1 MIAPIKTIMN
11 NQLLSSELSAAV
23 RESDRAVL
31 WQRRELLTLADALQ
45 GEIEG
50 TVTTANKASEV
61 MEESAEGI
69 SQAIAYSTEL
79 TARLVGTSAE
89 ATRSIESI
97 AAATQQLASSADMI
111 QEQFGNTSH
120 QSKSAIVQ
128 TERTSHVIDAL
139 ACSSR
144 KIGDIV
150 KLIQGIANQTNLLA
164 LNASIEAAH
173 AGEFGRGFA
182 VVAKEVKSLS
192 EQTDA
197 ATKDIAEQ
205 IKGIQKLTGDAVDAI
220 REISES
226 ISSVD
231 QSSGEVSRAVA
242 QQHEA
247 IAEIDRNAQEAA
259 SSAQQVAEAAE
270 RVQEEVD
277 RTGELAKTER
287 TQARKVN
294 TMLGQLE
301 TRLSIAI
308 DSIKTR
314 HGEYQ
319 LSTLPVDLVG
329 EMDTPSTPLE
339 VTLTDLC
346 TTDARVSAISGY
358 ELPTSGKVT
367 MRIAGL
373 GTLCGAL
380 QGDRVHFDSGQ
391 AQTIHHFINAQI
403 ALDQPFI
410 DIVTRTAGAI
420 SRAFEAVLDSGKLDS
435 EALFDTDYQPI
446 AGSDPLQHTTHYN
459 ECLDRIL
466 PPLQEPVLQFD
477 ARVAFC
483 AAVDMNGYLSTHNDK
498 YSKPQRLND
507 PVWNAANCRNRR
519 IFTDRTGKAAGAN
532 TQPFLIQSYL
542 RDMGGGEFILM
553 KDLSVPIMVNG
564 YQWGN
569 LRMGYKP

>member
-1 MIAPIKTIMN
+1 M
-11 NQLLSSELSAAV
+11 LSSEISAAV
-23 RESDRAVL
+23 RKSDCAVL
-31 WQRRELLTLADALQ
+31 WQRRELITLADALQ

-50 TVTTANKASEV
+50 TVTNANKASEV
-61 MEESAEGI
+61 MEEAAEGI
-69 SQAIAYSTEL
+69 SQAITYSTDL

-97 AAATQQLASSADMI
+97 AAATQQLSSSADMI
-111 QEQFGNTSH
+111 QEQFGNTGN

-128 TERTSHVIDAL
+128 TERASHVIGAL
-139 ACSSR
+139 ACSSG

-192 EQTDA
+192 EQTDE
-197 ATKDIAEQ
+197 ATKEIAAQ
-205 IKGIQKLTGDAVDAI
+205 IEGIQKLTRDAVDAI

-226 ISSVD
+226 IVSVD

-242 QQHEA
+242 QQHDA
-247 IAEIDRNAQEAA
+247 IAEIDRNAQGAA

-270 RVQEEVD
+270 RVQEEVG

-287 TQARKVN
+287 IQARKVN

-308 DSIKTR
+308 RSIKTR
-314 HGEYQ
+314 RGEYQ
-319 LSTLPVDLVG
+319 LSALPVDLVG
-329 EMDTPSTPLE
+329 EIDTPARPLE

-346 TTDARVSAISGY
+346 ETDARISAIPGY
-358 ELPTSGKVT
+358 ELPTLGNVKI
-367 MRIAGL
+367 RIAGL
-373 GTLCGAL
+373 GTLSGGI
-380 QGDRVHFDSGQ
+380 QGDRVNFDSGQ
-391 AQTIHHFINAQI
+391 AKTIRNFMNAQI

-410 DIVTRTAGAI
+410 DIVTRTAAAI
-420 SRAFEAVLDSGKLDS
+420 SEVFEAVLDSGKLDA
-435 EALFDTDYQPI
+435 EALFDIDYQPI
-446 AGSDPLQHTTHYN
+446 EGSNPLQHTTRYN

-477 ARVAFC
+477 PRIAFC
-483 AAVDMNGYLSTHNDK
+483 AAVDMNGYLSTHNNK
-498 YSKPQRLND
+498 YSKPQRSND
-507 PVWNAANCRNRR
+507 PVWNVAHCRNRR

-532 TQPFLIQSYL
+532 TQAFLIQSYL